1 MKYVFKIFTC
11 TAIVICILNVAS
23 CGKASD
29 PKPIDGS
36 GYPHSYPR
44 Y

>member
-1 MKYVFKIFTC
+1 MKYVFKIFVGGMII
-11 TAIVICILNVAS
+11 AGILSISA
-23 CGKASD
+23 CGKISD
-29 PKPIDGS
+29 PKPIEGS